1 MKNNKN
7 RKLLIILASVLLL
20 VIGFNFGRAFVSY
33 VLEALN

>member
-20 VIGFNFGRAFVSY
+20 AIGFNFGRAFACY
-33 VLEALN
+33 VTEVLN